1 MSDILLVAIVG
12 FAGIIGTGV
21 LSPLVLGWLNAR
33 SRIREKEEGP
43 SRWPGAAGESVTESM
58 SSSGDLKNGSGRRH
72 PSPPPSSHGGPVGL
86 RLTSRD
92 DPRPKRSIAAQP
104 VIAGTLGTQI

>member
-1 MSDILLVAIVG
+1 MSDIVLVAIVG

-43 SRWPGAAGESVTESM
+43 SRWPGAAGESSNREHVVLRRLEEWLRSPAPVA
-58 SSSGDLKNGSGRRH
+58 SSVISRRACRATIDL
-72 PSPPPSSHGGPVGL
+72 P
-86 RLTSRD
+86 
-92 DPRPKRSIAAQP
+92 
-104 VIAGTLGTQI
+104 